1 MTDHTVPDNI
11 DEQWRLECEAREWL
25 KRGYTSKAKVDELI
39 AEIAKKRGKDA
50 AEKLRDEMRQ
60 QYRKEY

>member
-1 MTDHTVPDNI
+1 MKPIGRT
-11 DEQWRLECEAREWL
+11 DEQWRLECEARFWL
-25 KRGYTSKAKVDELI
+25 SQGYTSKPKVDELI
-39 AEIAKKRGKDA
+39 AEIAKKRGNDA